1 MFSNLLLLLD
11 LKLAVLVY
19 TVLNG
24 LSPQY
29 LAGGYLRPPTNSI
42 VQRQCEVQR
51 ALTSQA

>member
-11 LKLAVLVY
+11 LKLAVFVY

-29 LAGGYLRPPTNSI
+29 LAGDSSLWPPTNSI
-42 VQRQCEVQR
+42 VQRH
-51 ALTSQA
+51 